1 MNPPAFGHLNYQIPF
16 YSFVCDKKGNNF
28 GVLTPKLRDHDLPIG
43 YYSQQLD
50 PVAHGYL
57 SCLRIIAAIALL
69 VKATEKIIVEC
80 PLIIFVCH
88 EVEVLPNSHHTQHF
102 SASCLKSQNVP
113 LLSVLPIT
121 LLHDDNFNLAT
132 LLPSVTKVSFM
143 TG

>member
-1 MNPPAFGHLNYQIPF
+1 MWEKLDDIAFKALKESLMNPPAFGHLIYQIPF

-28 GVLTPKLRDHDLPIG
+28 GVLTLKLRDHNLPIG

-102 SASCLKSQNVP
+102 SASCLIS
-113 LLSVLPIT
+113 
-121 LLHDDNFNLAT
+121 
-132 LLPSVTKVSFM
+132 
-143 TG
+143 

>member
-69 VKATEKIIVEC
+69 VKATEKIIVDC

-102 SASCLKSQNVP
+102 SASCLIS
-113 LLSVLPIT
+113 
-121 LLHDDNFNLAT
+121 
-132 LLPSVTKVSFM
+132 
-143 TG
+143 